1 MKRTLGISIVITICL
16 LFFNSVYGQNC
27 EERTLKKLESVYRS
41 NLAQYKR
48 IVRKTI
54 QRSDEYRDSID
65 VAKPDWD
72 VIYISTLPFTKRIKK
87 DVKKGII
94 DRNHF
99 LCYLNPSKLELDE
112 AVLVCGDRF
121 YSVWHVDP
129 WIVTPQTPWAENITK
144 AIQTYRPLFVFF
156 VFNFSTPYCF
166 FVFADDIKVWN
177 SFNQSLEDW
186 HADHP
191 LIKDILE
198 MFPLGIC
205 TKIPPIVKAGPCR
218 PNH

>member
-1 MKRTLGISIVITICL
+1 MKHNVLGNSIFITICL

-121 YSVWHVDP
+121 YSVWNLNP

-144 AIQTYRPLFVFF
+144 AIQTYRPLFVFLYSISLHLT
-156 VFNFSTPYCF
+156 VF

-205 TKIPPIVKAGPCR
+205 TKILHPIKTKF
-218 PNH
+218 

>member
-1 MKRTLGISIVITICL
+1 MKHNVLGNSIFITICL

-87 DVKKGII
+87 DVKK
-94 DRNHF
+94 
-99 LCYLNPSKLELDE
+99 
-112 AVLVCGDRF
+112 VL
-121 YSVWHVDP
+121 
-129 WIVTPQTPWAENITK
+129 
-144 AIQTYRPLFVFF
+144 
-156 VFNFSTPYCF
+156 
-166 FVFADDIKVWN
+166 
-177 SFNQSLEDW
+177 
-186 HADHP
+186 
-191 LIKDILE
+191 
-198 MFPLGIC
+198 
-205 TKIPPIVKAGPCR
+205 
-218 PNH
+218 

>member
-1 MKRTLGISIVITICL
+1 MKHNVLGNSIFITICL

-121 YSVWHVDP
+121 YSVWNLNP

-144 AIQTYRPLFVFF
+144 AIQTYRPLFVFLYSISLHLT
-156 VFNFSTPYCF
+156 VFLFLLMILRF
-166 FVFADDIKVWN
+166 GIV
-177 SFNQSLEDW
+177 
-186 HADHP
+186 
-191 LIKDILE
+191 LINRLRTGMPIILKDILE

-205 TKIPPIVKAGPCR
+205 TKILHPIKTKF
-218 PNH
+218 

>member
-1 MKRTLGISIVITICL
+1 MKRTLGISIFITICL

>member
-1 MKRTLGISIVITICL
+1 MKHNVLGNSIFITICL

-99 LCYLNPSKLELDE
+99 LCYLNPSKLSCIGMWRS
-112 AVLVCGDRF
+112 VLLC
-121 YSVWHVDP
+121 
-129 WIVTPQTPWAENITK
+129 
-144 AIQTYRPLFVFF
+144 
-156 VFNFSTPYCF
+156 
-166 FVFADDIKVWN
+166 
-177 SFNQSLEDW
+177 LEFESMDSNTTNTMGRK
-186 HADHP
+186 HH
-191 LIKDILE
+191 
-198 MFPLGIC
+198 
-205 TKIPPIVKAGPCR
+205 
-218 PNH
+218 

>member
-1 MKRTLGISIVITICL
+1 MKHNVLGNSIFITICL
-16 LFFNSVYGQNC
+16 SFFNSVYGQNC

-121 YSVWHVDP
+121 YSVWNLNP

-205 TKIPPIVKAGPCR
+205 TKIPHPIKTKF
-218 PNH
+218 